1 MSLLTNQTNINP
13 SSTFFLES
21 DGSSTVPVFPG
32 GSSLSEIS
40 FTANQ
45 TTLITTI
52 PIPDQYAVGD
62 TILFQTGINM
72 SGFSDASVGGI
83 YEFSVAFS
91 NEDDESSGNQNYLPL
106 ILSESLPAFKFSL
119 QLTEVRRSSAINVA
133 IRVRNTTDESI
144 VVSSFQ
150 FLRPSFQFVCSNSI

>member
-1 MSLLTNQTNINP
+1 MSILANQTNINT
-13 SSTFFLES
+13 STTFFVES

-32 GSSLSEIS
+32 GETLSDIS

-45 TTLITTI
+45 TTIITLI

-72 SGFSDASVGGI
+72 SGFSDAPSGGI

-91 NEDDESSGNQNYLPL
+91 NDDDESSGNQTYFP
-106 ILSESLPAFKFSL
+106 ILLAESLPAFRFSL
-119 QLTEVRRSSAINVA
+119 QLTDVIRSSAINVA
-133 IRVRNTTDESI
+133 IRVRNTTDETI
-144 VVSSFQ
+144 QVATLQ
-150 FLRPSFQFVCSNSI
+150 TIRPSFQFICSNSI